1 MKELLTATGGTL
13 HASLDEQY
21 LITGATIDTRTLKPG
36 DLYVPIRGE
45 VFDGHRFI
53 DQAIQLGS
61 PLVLSEIETN
71 APHIRVD
78 NCVLAYQNI
87 AKLHRERFDIP
98 VVCITGSVG
107 KTTTKD
113 MVRSVLSARFQVHAT
128 VGNLNNQ
135 TGVPTTVLQLN
146 PSHEVSVMELGT
158 NHFGEISAIARVTQP
173 TICLFTNIGEAHIEF
188 FGSREGIFRGK
199 TEMLQYARP
208 GASILV
214 NGDDDYLR
222 QIPGA
227 IRFGLS
233 PECEV
238 RAENIVSDGLEHT
251 SFTAHFFG
259 QAMKVDLSVSG
270 DYMVRNALA
279 AIAAGSLLGMTQEEL
294 LQGLSLFHPASGRA
308 DIIHTSRY
316 TLIDGT
322 YNANPTSMEAA
333 LKLLSSAKNRRVC
346 IFGDMLELGEN
357 APSYHER
364 IGKIA
369 SDLGIELMICVGALA
384 KHAAFGEHAVW
395 YPDQNQLMKD
405 LPGLLEEGDT
415 VLVKASQGMHL
426 VKTLNYLKSIQSTT
440 PTYD

>member
-1 MKELLTATGGTL
+1 MKELLEATGGTL
-13 HASLDEQY
+13 HAPLDEDY
-21 LITGATIDTRTLKPG
+21 LITGATIDTRSLKPG
-36 DLYVPIRGE
+36 DLYVPIRGD

-53 DQAIQLGS
+53 NQAIELGS

-71 APHIRVD
+71 APHIRVS

-87 AKLHRERFDIP
+87 AKMHRERFDIP

-113 MVRSVLSARFQVHAT
+113 MVRSALSARFHVHAT

-135 TGVPTTVLQLN
+135 TGVPTTVLQIN
-146 PSHEVSVMELGT
+146 PAHEVSVMELGT

-199 TEMLQYARP
+199 TEMLQFARP
-208 GASILV
+208 GAQVLV
-214 NGDDDYLR
+214 NGDDDLLR
-222 QIPGA
+222 RIPGA
-227 IRFGLS
+227 IRYGLS
-233 PECEV
+233 PDCDV
-238 RAENIVSDGLEHT
+238 RADQIVSDGLEHT
-251 SFTAHFFG
+251 SFRAHFFG
-259 QAMKVDLSVSG
+259 QAMQVELSVAG

-279 AIAAGSLLGMTQEEL
+279 AIAAGTLLGMTPEEL
-294 LQGLSLFHPASGRA
+294 NRGLASFHPASGRA
-308 DIIHTSRY
+308 DIIHTDRY

-333 LKLLSSAKNRRVC
+333 LKLLASAKTRRVC

-364 IGKIA
+364 IGRIA
-369 SDLGIELMICVGALA
+369 SELGIELLLCVGPLA
-384 KHAAFGEHAVW
+384 KNACVSDRSFW
-395 YPDQNQLMKD
+395 YQDQESLTKD
-405 LPGLLEEGDT
+405 LAHLLKDNDT
-415 VLVKASQGMHL
+415 ILVKASQGMHL
-426 VKTLNYLKSIQSTT
+426 IRTLNYIKAL
-440 PTYD
+440 

>member
-1 MKELLTATGGTL
+1 MAEFTIKELLEATGGTL
-13 HASLDEQY
+13 YAPLDEQFK
-21 LITGATIDTRTLKPG
+21 ITGATIDTRTLKPG

-53 DQAIQLGS
+53 EKAIELGA
-61 PLVLSEIETN
+61 PLVLSEIETD
-71 APHIRVD
+71 APHIRVV

-87 AKLHRERFDIP
+87 AKLHRDRFDIP

-113 MVRSVLSARFQVHAT
+113 MVRSVLSARFHVHAT

-135 TGVPTTVLQLN
+135 TGVPTTVLQLD

-158 NHFGEISAIARVTQP
+158 NHFGEIAAIARVTQP

-188 FGSREGIFRGK
+188 FGSRKGIFKGK

-208 GASILV
+208 GARILV
-214 NGDDDYLR
+214 NGDDDLLR
-222 QIPGA
+222 TIPGA
-227 IRFGLS
+227 IRYGLS
-233 PECEV
+233 PDCDV
-238 RAENIVSDGLEHT
+238 KADHIVSDGLEHT

-259 QAMKVDLSVSG
+259 HSMPVELSVSG

-279 AIAAGSLLGMTQEEL
+279 AIAVGTLLGMKEEEL
-294 LQGLSLFHPASGRA
+294 LQGLNSFRPASGRA
-308 DIIHTSRY
+308 DILHTAHY

-333 LKLLSSAKNRRVC
+333 LKLLAGAKTRRVC

-357 APSYHER
+357 APVYHER
-364 IGKIA
+364 IGRIA
-369 SDLGIELMICVGALA
+369 CDLGIEKMICIGPLA
-384 KHAAFGEHAVW
+384 RHAAVGDCSVW
-395 YPDQNQLMKD
+395 YPDQESLAKD
-405 LPGLLEEGDT
+405 LSVLLKDGDT

-426 VKTLNYLKSIQSTT
+426 VKTLNYLKSLN
-440 PTYD
+440 